1 MLITINEYITKSTHI
16 AHNKITA
23 DRMMYRFP
31 CISWLAEMIT
41 ITLTSSSM
49 LQLEV
54 FVSKLFSVD
63 ALAAGAIV
71 IGEVAS
77 LAHETRNDTME

>member
-1 MLITINEYITKSTHI
+1 
-16 AHNKITA
+16 
-23 DRMMYRFP
+23 
-31 CISWLAEMIT
+31 
-41 ITLTSSSM
+41 M